1 MSRRRGDRARAR
13 RRVTAGPLAGARERV
28 CRSVESLRT
37 ERPESDAPGGW
48 EGPALLVLT
57 LALLAFGLVMVYSAS
72 AVLAQARGLPD
83 YHFVARQALGGA
95 AGLLALVACAHIRP
109 AFMRVLAWPILAV
122 AALLLLLT
130 ILPGTEAIAPR
141 VNGARRWISIGAV
154 TIQPVELAKLAAI
167 VWTAALAVRKREH
180 LRGLSRGLLP
190 FLVVWGA
197 LALLVVLQPDYSS
210 AALLVMLCSLVVFA
224 AGGRPAHFI
233 ALGLVGTPLALYQIQ
248 GAAYR
253 ADRVAAFLDPAGDT
267 GGVAYQI
274 NQALIAIG
282 SGGWLGRGV
291 GRGQQKFGF
300 LPEPHNDFLFAMV
313 GEEWGLLGTLAVL
326 LAFVTFAL
334 IGFRIAR
341 RSAGPFEA
349 LLAIGLTNLIVVQAL
364 LHMAVNL
371 ALVPATGLTLPFLSY
386 GRSSLIVCLAAAGL
400 LISLARASEEEA
412 RGRERRAAAEARRAA
427 AARRRRPAGATA

>member
-1 MSRRRGDRARAR
+1 MSARG
-13 RRVTAGPLAGARERV
+13 LSKARERV
-28 CRSVESLRT
+28 RRTVDSLGT
-37 ERPESDAPGGW
+37 ERPEPAVPGGW
-48 EGPALLVLT
+48 EGPALLALT

-72 AVLAQARGLPD
+72 AVLAQSSGLPD
-83 YHFVARQALGGA
+83 YYFVVRQALGGA
-95 AGLLALVACAHIRP
+95 AGLLALVVCAHVRP
-109 AFMRVLAWPILAV
+109 ALLRAFAWPVLAA

-130 ILPGTEAIAPR
+130 VLPATEALAPR

-154 TIQPVELAKLAAI
+154 TMQPVEFAKLAVI
-167 VWTAALAVRKREH
+167 VWTAALAVRKREY
-180 LRGLSRGLLP
+180 LRSLSRGLLP
-190 FLVVWGA
+190 FLLVWGSF
-197 LALLVVLQPDYSS
+197 ALLLILQPDYSS
-210 AALLVMLCSLVVFA
+210 AALLVMLASLVVFA

-233 ALGLVGTPLALYQIQ
+233 ALGLVGTPLALHQIQ

-253 ADRVAAFLDPAGDT
+253 AGRVAAFLDPAADT

-282 SGGWLGRGV
+282 SGGWFGRGV

-300 LPEPHNDFLFAMV
+300 LPEPHNDFLFAMI

-326 LAFVTFAL
+326 CAFVAFAL
-334 IGFRIAR
+334 IGYRIAR

-371 ALVPATGLTLPFLSY
+371 ALVPTTGLTLPFLSY

-400 LISLARASEEEA
+400 LISLARAAEA
-412 RGRERRAAAEARRAA
+412 EVQGRERRAAAEARRAA
-427 AARRRRPAGATA
+427 AARSRRTAGAAA